1 MIGGSALREKTYSE
15 KLRDRALELT
25 EKVADD
31 RAPKYK
37 IAPVEYIDISKI
49 VVQMN
54 IKTERAL
61 QAITIGDKID
71 ELIDAVNYGLFAI
84 GRLDKERPDGECVVV
99 NLDSTNH
106 SGCEP

>member
-1 MIGGSALREKTYSE
+1 MSMIGGSALREKTHSE
-15 KLRDRALELT
+15 KLRERALELT
-25 EKVADD
+25 EKVIDN
-31 RAPKYK
+31 RASKYEVS
-37 IAPVEYIDISKI
+37 PVEYIDISKI

-84 GRLDKERPDGECVVV
+84 GRLDDEGVRVHDTGVDCDE
-99 NLDSTNH
+99 
-106 SGCEP
+106 

>member
-1 MIGGSALREKTYSE
+1 MIGGSALREKTHSE
-15 KLRDRALELT
+15 KLRERALELT
-25 EKVADD
+25 EKVIDN
-31 RAPKYK
+31 RVSKYEVS
-37 IAPVEYIDISKI
+37 PVEYIDISKI

-84 GRLDKERPDGECVVV
+84 GRLDEGRPDGECVETDIGDV
-99 NLDSTNH
+99 T
-106 SGCEP
+106 